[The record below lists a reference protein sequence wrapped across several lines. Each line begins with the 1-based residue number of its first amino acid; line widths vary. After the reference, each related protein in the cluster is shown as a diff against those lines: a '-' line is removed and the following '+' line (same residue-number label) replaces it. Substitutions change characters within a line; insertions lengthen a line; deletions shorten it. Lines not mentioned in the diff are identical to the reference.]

1 MRMKEEIELILHILE
16 VYVDSVVGISRLKTM
31 INTIM

>member
-16 VYVDSVVGISRLKTM
+16 VYVDSVVNISRLKTVV
-31 INTIM
+31 NTIM

>member
-16 VYVDSVVGISRLKTM
+16 IYVDSVVNISRLKTVV
-31 INTIM
+31 NTIM